1 MLDNFILSAFD
12 WARQVQITPL
22 RLEYVKRQECELFNR
37 LLAFANK
44 KQEEIRSL
52 ISETM
57 VEMREEL
64 ISAAVGYDLFRKFI
78 NYSFNLSFGNVQ
90 IFPYISEEDETS
102 VDQYR
107 LRQSTEE
114 IQNLVLGLLNK
125 TIAEKLTSSIL
136 SLRETY
142 LGTLQR

>member
-1 MLDNFILSAFD
+1 MLNNFILSAFD

-22 RLEYVKRQECELFNR
+22 RLEYVKRQEGELFNR

-64 ISAAVGYDLFRKFI
+64 IDAAVSYELFRKLYLDFI
-78 NYSFNLSFGNVQ
+78 S
-90 IFPYISEEDETS
+90 
-102 VDQYR
+102 
-107 LRQSTEE
+107 
-114 IQNLVLGLLNK
+114 IQFLN
-125 TIAEKLTSSIL
+125 
-136 SLRETY
+136 
-142 LGTLQR
+142 

>member
-57 VEMREEL
+57 IEMREEL
-64 ISAAVGYDLFRKFI
+64 ISAAVGYDLFRKLI
-78 NYSFNLSFGNVQ
+78 KNAL
-90 IFPYISEEDETS
+90 I
-102 VDQYR
+102 
-107 LRQSTEE
+107 
-114 IQNLVLGLLNK
+114 
-125 TIAEKLTSSIL
+125 
-136 SLRETY
+136 
-142 LGTLQR
+142 